1 MTDPDQRLKLG
12 LAHVTYQ
19 GAEPTLFHK
28 VLVRLRRASAAG
40 FPVGKKETVFPAWEI
55 GGRFTDLSLVVT
67 VVRDRSPELFSRYR
81 KSSSKGSRSL
91 YLCEPGAVSHKIL
104 QALTKRF

>member
-40 FPVGKKETVFPAWEI
+40 FPVGKRETVFPAWEKVSYVSI
-55 GGRFTDLSLVVT
+55 FFIWGKI
-67 VVRDRSPELFSRYR
+67 YR
-81 KSSSKGSRSL
+81 PQLGCDCGQRPIS
-91 YLCEPGAVSHKIL
+91 
-104 QALTKRF
+104 

>member
-40 FPVGKKETVFPAWEI
+40 FPVGKRETVFPAWEKVSYVSI
-55 GGRFTDLSLVVT
+55 FLFGERFTDLSLVVT

-81 KSSSKGSRSL
+81 KSSSKG
-91 YLCEPGAVSHKIL
+91 
-104 QALTKRF
+104 

>member
-19 GAEPTLFHK
+19 GAEPALFHK

-40 FPVGKKETVFPAWEI
+40 F
-55 GGRFTDLSLVVT
+55 L
-67 VVRDRSPELFSRYR
+67 
-81 KSSSKGSRSL
+81 
-91 YLCEPGAVSHKIL
+91 
-104 QALTKRF
+104 